1 MTEKLINRE
10 LEILASGGWGTI
22 NPHSVS
28 AAAAL
33 AGYVGA
39 EYGLL
44 CHSADSAYEALLRQF
59 GAAHGDAIVAGE
71 ISLPSDSLVALITG
85 AKTIFAPVC
94 ERCGMIRPKGLAEIL
109 TENKNVKCV
118 VLDIV
123 PETLEEYKLDKIFAI
138 TREYGVGLI
147 LNAGGAFSAKW
158 NGTPLVKLCD
168 AVLYSCEE
176 GSEIFC
182 VKGGFIAT
190 DAEPV
195 YSGAFAYHNCG
206 RSFGE
211 GCSLD
216 IDGIVGGDFRVTEFT
231 AVIAEEILES
241 GHFSA
246 FVPGKRE
253 KMADQ
258 PVFSSDYA
266 IKMTGN

>member
-10 LEILASGGWGTI
+10 LAILASGGWGTI

-44 CHSADSAYEALLRQF
+44 CHSADSAYEALIRQF
-59 GAAHGDAIVAGE
+59 GAAHGDAIIAGE
-71 ISLPSDSLVALITG
+71 ISIPSDSLIALITG
-85 AKTIFAPVC
+85 AKTVFAPVC
-94 ERCGMIRPKGLAEIL
+94 ERCGMIRQKGLAAL
-109 TENKNVKCV
+109 LAENENVKCV

-123 PETLEEYKLDKIFAI
+123 PEGLEEYKLDKVFAI

-158 NGTPLVKLCD
+158 NGIPLVRLCD

-195 YSGAFAYHNCG
+195 YAGAFAYHNCG

-231 AVIAEEILES
+231 AVIAEEILETGS
-241 GHFSA
+241 FSVP
-246 FVPGKRE
+246 VPGKRE
-253 KMADQ
+253 KMKDQ

-266 IKMTGN
+266 KKMTGN

>member
-1 MTEKLINRE
+1 MTENLINRE

-33 AGYVGA
+33 AKYVGA

-44 CHSADSAYEALLRQF
+44 CHSADSAYESLIRQF

-71 ISLPSDSLVALITG
+71 VSVPSDSLIAVITG
-85 AKTIFAPVC
+85 AKTVFAPVC
-94 ERCGMIRPKGLAEIL
+94 ENCGMIRPKGLEEIL
-109 TENKNVKCV
+109 SANKNVKCV
-118 VLDIV
+118 VVDIV
-123 PETLEEYKLDKIFAI
+123 PEVLDRYKLDKVFAI
-138 TREYGVGLI
+138 TRAAGVGLI
-147 LNAGGAFSAKW
+147 LNAGGAFSARW

-176 GSEIFC
+176 GSEIYC

-195 YSGAFAYHNCG
+195 FSGAFAYHNCG

-211 GCSLD
+211 GCSLE

-231 AVIAEEILES
+231 AVIAEEILDT
-241 GHFSA
+241 GRFGA
-246 FVPGKRE
+246 YVPLKRE
-253 KMADQ
+253 KMAGQ

-266 IKMTGN
+266 KKMTGN